1 MLFSL
6 FNKFCKLV
14 ILCLSMLKNSTTTMK
29 EAGSNSTKK
38 IKNNLQKRVL
48 TVEYSSQNLAISL
61 SNIRKDLNTLIKA
74 H

>member
-1 MLFSL
+1 
-6 FNKFCKLV
+6 
-14 ILCLSMLKNSTTTMK
+14 MLKNSTTTMK